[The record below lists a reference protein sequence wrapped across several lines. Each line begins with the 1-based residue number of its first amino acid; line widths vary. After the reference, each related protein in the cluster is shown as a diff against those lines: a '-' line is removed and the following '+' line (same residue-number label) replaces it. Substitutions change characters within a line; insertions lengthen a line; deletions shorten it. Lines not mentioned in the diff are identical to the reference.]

1 MNDHQSQRQLLA
13 YFDDELPEAEKQTVE
28 HHLRSCDH
36 CKAELDSLRR
46 ALPEILDALRES
58 LLKESPPAPKQ
69 WKPFDE
75 LLREAGESSQNA
87 RTTRPS
93 KPPGA
98 RPKGSPNGQ

>member
-58 LLKESPPAPKQ
+58 LLKENSPAPKQ
-69 WKPFDE
+69 WKPLDE

-87 RTTRPS
+87 QATRPL

>member
-46 ALPEILDALRES
+46 ALPEILDALRQS
-58 LLKESPPAPKQ
+58 LFKENSPAPKP

-87 RTTRPS
+87 QATPPS

-98 RPKGSPNGQ
+98 RPKRSPNGQ